1 MHLPQFID
9 YLQYEKKYSL
19 HTINAYQED
28 ISDFAVFAEENF
40 EETNLA
46 EISYSIIRSW
56 IVKLVDEE
64 VSNRSINRKISS
76 LKTFYKYLLKTK
88 QVEVSPLAKHKSLKV
103 SKKVQVPFSAKEVE
117 TVIANFS
124 AEGFSDVRD
133 QLIIELLYSTG
144 MRRAELINL
153 KLEDIQIESSQIKVL
168 GKRNKERMIPL
179 LPSVKKT
186 FITYLKERE
195 QLEINS
201 ESDYLLLTNK
211 GKKLYD
217 TLVYRI
223 VNGYF
228 SRVSTKT
235 KNSPHIIRHSFAT
248 HLLNEGADLN
258 SVKELLG
265 HSSLASTQVYTHN
278 SIKELSKVYL
288 KSHPRN
294 KK

>member
-19 HTINAYQED
+19 HTINAYQKD

-40 EETNLA
+40 EETNLV

-88 QVEVSPLAKHKSLKV
+88 QIEVSPLAKHKSLKV

-186 FITYLKERE
+186 FIAYLKERE

>member
-19 HTINAYQED
+19 HTINAYQND
-28 ISDFAVFAEENF
+28 ISDFAVFAEESF
-40 EETNLA
+40 KETNLA
-46 EISYSIIRSW
+46 QISYSIIRSW
-56 IVKLVDEE
+56 IVNLVD
-64 VSNRSINRKISS
+64 SGINNRSINRKISS
-76 LKTFYKYLLKTK
+76 LKTFYKFLLKTK
-88 QVEVSPLAKHKSLKV
+88 QIEVSPLAKHKSLKV
-103 SKKVQVPFSAKEVE
+103 SKEVQVPFSKKEVE
-117 TVIANFS
+117 TVISGFTAENFS
-124 AEGFSDVRD
+124 DLRD
-133 QLIIELLYSTG
+133 QLVIELLYSTG

-153 KLEDIQIESSQIKVL
+153 KLSSLQIQSSQLKVL
-168 GKRNKERMIPL
+168 GKRNKERVIPL

-186 FITYLKERE
+186 LLAYLE
-195 QLEINS
+195 QRNDVEI
-201 ESDYLLLTNK
+201 ELGEDYLLLTNK

-217 TLVYRI
+217 ALVYRI
-223 VNGYF
+223 VNSYF
-228 SRVSTKT
+228 TRISTKT

>member
-19 HTINAYQED
+19 HTINAYQKD

-88 QVEVSPLAKHKSLKV
+88 QIEVSPLAKHKSLKV

-153 KLEDIQIESSQIKVL
+153 KLESIQIESSQIKVL

-186 FITYLKERE
+186 FIAYLKERE

>member
-1 MHLPQFID
+1 MHLSQFID

-19 HTINAYQED
+19 HTVNAYQKD
-28 ISDFAVFAEENF
+28 ISDFAGFAEENF

-76 LKTFYKYLLKTK
+76 LKTFYKFLLKTK

-117 TVIANFS
+117 TVITNFS
-124 AEGFSDVRD
+124 AEGFSDLRD

-179 LPSVKKT
+179 LASVKKT
-186 FITYLKERE
+186 FIAYLKERE

>member
-19 HTINAYQED
+19 HTINAYQKD

-40 EETNLA
+40 EETNLV

-56 IVKLVDEE
+56 IVKLVDEG

-103 SKKVQVPFSAKEVE
+103 SKKVQVPFSAQEVE
-117 TVIANFS
+117 MVITNFS
-124 AEGFSDVRD
+124 AEGFSDLRD

-153 KLEDIQIESSQIKVL
+153 KLESIQIESSQIKVL

>member
-19 HTINAYQED
+19 HTINAYQKD

-40 EETNLA
+40 EETNLV

-76 LKTFYKYLLKTK
+76 LKTFYKFLLKTK

-153 KLEDIQIESSQIKVL
+153 KLESIQIESSQIKVL

-186 FITYLKERE
+186 FIAYLKERE

>member
-19 HTINAYQED
+19 HTINAYQKD

>member
-19 HTINAYQED
+19 HTINAYQKD

-40 EETNLA
+40 EETNLV

-88 QVEVSPLAKHKSLKV
+88 QIEVSPLAKHKSLKV

-153 KLEDIQIESSQIKVL
+153 KLESIQIESSQIKVL

-186 FITYLKERE
+186 FIAYLKERE

-223 VNGYF
+223 VNSYF

>member
-19 HTINAYQED
+19 HTINAYQKD

-46 EISYSIIRSW
+46 EISYSIVRSW
-56 IVKLVDEE
+56 IVKLVDEG

-124 AEGFSDVRD
+124 VEGFSDVRD

-153 KLEDIQIESSQIKVL
+153 KLESIQIESSQIKVL
-168 GKRNKERMIPL
+168 GKRNKERVIPL

>member
-19 HTINAYQED
+19 HTINAYQKD

-40 EETNLA
+40 EETNLV

-117 TVIANFS
+117 TVITNFS

>member
-19 HTINAYQED
+19 HTINAYQKD

-40 EETNLA
+40 EETNLV

-88 QVEVSPLAKHKSLKV
+88 QIEVSPLAKHKSLKV

-153 KLEDIQIESSQIKVL
+153 KLESIQIESSQIKVL

-186 FITYLKERE
+186 FIVYLKERE

>member
-19 HTINAYQED
+19 HTINAYQKD

-40 EETNLA
+40 EETNLV
-46 EISYSIIRSW
+46 EISYSIIRYW

-88 QVEVSPLAKHKSLKV
+88 QIEVSPLAKHKSLKV

-117 TVIANFS
+117 TVITNFS

-153 KLEDIQIESSQIKVL
+153 KLESIQIESSQIKVL

-186 FITYLKERE
+186 FIAYLKERE

>member
-19 HTINAYQED
+19 HTINAYQKD

-40 EETNLA
+40 EETNLV

-117 TVIANFS
+117 TVITNFS
-124 AEGFSDVRD
+124 AEGFSDLRD

-153 KLEDIQIESSQIKVL
+153 KLESIQIESSQIKVL

-186 FITYLKERE
+186 FIAYLKERE

-201 ESDYLLLTNK
+201 ESGYLLLTNK

>member
-19 HTINAYQED
+19 HTINAYQKD

-40 EETNLA
+40 EETNLV

-117 TVIANFS
+117 TVINNFS
-124 AEGFSDVRD
+124 AEGFSDLRD

-153 KLEDIQIESSQIKVL
+153 KLESIQIESSQIKVL

-186 FITYLKERE
+186 FIAYLNERE

>member
-19 HTINAYQED
+19 HTINAYQKD

-40 EETNLA
+40 EETNLV

-88 QVEVSPLAKHKSLKV
+88 QIEVSPLAKHKSLKV

-153 KLEDIQIESSQIKVL
+153 KLESIQIESSQIKVL

-186 FITYLKERE
+186 FIAYLKERE
-195 QLEINS
+195 QLEINR

>member
-19 HTINAYQED
+19 HTINAYQKD

-40 EETNLA
+40 EETNLV

-76 LKTFYKYLLKTK
+76 LKTFYKFLLKTK

-117 TVIANFS
+117 TVITNFS

-153 KLEDIQIESSQIKVL
+153 KLESIQIESSQIKVL

-186 FITYLKERE
+186 FIAYLKERE

>member
-19 HTINAYQED
+19 HTINAYQKD

-40 EETNLA
+40 EETNLV

-88 QVEVSPLAKHKSLKV
+88 QIEVSPLAKHKSLKV

-117 TVIANFS
+117 TVITNFS

-153 KLEDIQIESSQIKVL
+153 KLESIQIESSQIKVL

-186 FITYLKERE
+186 FIAYLKERE

>member
-19 HTINAYQED
+19 HTINAYQKD

-40 EETNLA
+40 EETNLV

-88 QVEVSPLAKHKSLKV
+88 QIEVSPLAKHKSLKV

-117 TVIANFS
+117 TVITNFS

-153 KLEDIQIESSQIKVL
+153 KLESIQIESSQIKVL

-179 LPSVKKT
+179 LPSVMKT
-186 FITYLKERE
+186 FIVYLKERE
-195 QLEINS
+195 QLEINR

>member
-19 HTINAYQED
+19 HTINAYQKD

-40 EETNLA
+40 EETNLV

-88 QVEVSPLAKHKSLKV
+88 QIEVSPLAKHKSLKV

-153 KLEDIQIESSQIKVL
+153 KLESIQIESSQIKVL